1 MIKAYLVGISTQFE
15 GEEIE
20 VRYRIYD
27 GDEQVSKKSR
37 MLKYRKPALVGHVA
51 MSTLLKELEVYKDRD
66 IVVIIND
73 GALYETIRGTSGTK
87 NQEILEKAKE
97 TRNELKNFEN
107 LEVRNISGF
116 HEEISEWNEIL
127 KP

>member
-20 VRYRIYD
+20 VRYRIFD
-27 GDEQVSKKSR
+27 GEELISKKSK
-37 MLKYRKPALVGHVA
+37 MLKYRKPALVGNVA
-51 MSTLLKELEVYKDRD
+51 MSTLLKELESYKDRD

-73 GALYETIRGTSGTK
+73 GALYETIRGTSGTR
-87 NQEILEKAKE
+87 NRELLEKAKE
-97 TRNELKNFEN
+97 TRNELSDFVN
-107 LEVRNISGF
+107 LEIRNISGN
-116 HEEISEWNEIL
+116 HEDIADWNEVL